1 MMNDSSITKTMISSS
16 EQQPSLIQQNPD
28 EIFLYQSNH
37 NPLFDSLQIQNDL
50 AFSASPSQMQDYMGI
65 NFNSQNGT
73 QSEQIMSPP
82 LQLVS
87 PQANYM
93 SYGANQLSTNP
104 SASVQSPMCFFA
116 PTPSVPV
123 HSNTTGG
130 IPSPNYDGLDSI
142 TSSINNIV
150 NEVHSELPTPTTS
163 SASSVSHLQ
172 LFPAFENGEPSV
184 KVEEGSQ
191 KPQTSANSNPPP
203 PTPPTTSNSSTG
215 KKKRAARRRLTV
227 VQKIAHNKIEKRY
240 RTNINEKIFGLKALI
255 DPSWCPQKN
264 KAPIL
269 PTLATTEGIE
279 ENEEFSD
286 SSSEESQKNDK
297 KGKRK
302 SVSSD
307 SAPSSSSS
315 LPVKPNKSSILEQA
329 AEYIIYLKEINSQ
342 LRGQNKDL
350 QKKLDGNE

>member
-1 MMNDSSITKTMISSS
+1 MNDNSITKTMVSSS

-50 AFSASPSQMQDYMGI
+50 AFSASPSQMQDYMAI

-73 QSEQIMSPP
+73 QAEQMMSPP

-87 PQANYM
+87 PEANYM
-93 SYGANQLSTNP
+93 PYGANQLSTDP
-104 SASVQSPMCFFA
+104 SASVQSSMCYFA

-130 IPSPNYDGLDSI
+130 IPSPKYDSIDSI
-142 TSSINNIV
+142 TSSVDNIV

-163 SASSVSHLQ
+163 STSSVSHLQ
-172 LFPAFENGEPSV
+172 LFPAFKNSEPLI
-184 KVEEGSQ
+184 KMEEDAQ
-191 KPQTSANSNPPP
+191 KPQNSANNNPPP
-203 PTPPTTSNSSTG
+203 PTPPSTTNSTNG

-240 RTNINEKIFGLKALI
+240 RTNINEKIFGLQALI
-255 DPSWCPQKN
+255 DPSWNSQNN
-264 KAPIL
+264 KVPIL

-279 ENEEFSD
+279 ENEES
-286 SSSEESQKNDK
+286 SEESSEESQQKDK

-302 SVSSD
+302 SVSFE

-350 QKKLDGNE
+350 QKKLNDNE